1 MLVIGIGP
9 NPTPIRIVRTSYPVS
24 PSLHVVMYHYVRDLP
39 HTRFP
44 KIKGM
49 LTREFREQ
57 LALLQD
63 HYEMATLESALE
75 FIQGNYRPV
84 RDLCLLTFDDG
95 LKEHYSEI
103 TPLLM
108 DCKIQGLFFVITSC
122 LEWSHVVPV
131 HMNHFLMAAL
141 DFEDYRSAFLS
152 RLPDIDRDWTNST
165 DSKASLAQR
174 VYRWDPPE
182 VASFKYLFNFVL
194 DFSVRNR
201 ILKDLF
207 EKKIGDV
214 QSFAQNLY
222 LNVEE
227 ARKMQAGGMIIGG
240 HSHQHKP
247 LSSLS
252 DKELESDLAL
262 CYESLK
268 EKLLPQPLLPF
279 CYPYGNRDSF
289 NSAASKWLKHLGF
302 ACSFSTEVGSN
313 IPGTDAFAIRR
324 FDCNDM
330 GALLRHAV
338 T

>member
-1 MLVIGIGP
+1 
-9 NPTPIRIVRTSYPVS
+9 
-24 PSLHVVMYHYVRDLP
+24 MYHYVRDLP
-39 HTRFP
+39 NTRFP

-49 LTREFREQ
+49 LTRDFGEQ

-63 HYEMATLESALE
+63 RYEMATLESALD
-75 FIQGNYRPV
+75 FIQGNYTPV

-103 TPLLM
+103 TPLLT
-108 DCKIQGLFFVITSC
+108 DRGIQGLFFVITSC
-122 LEWSHVVPV
+122 LEGNHVVPV

-141 DFEDYRSAFLS
+141 DFEEYHNAFLN
-152 RLPDIDRDWTNST
+152 RLADVNPSSKNLT
-165 DSKASLAQR
+165 DVESNLAQR
-174 VYRWDPPE
+174 VYRWDIPE

-194 DFSVRNR
+194 DFTVRDR

-207 EKKIGDV
+207 EEKIGNV
-214 QSFAQNLY
+214 QSFAQYLY
-222 LNVEE
+222 VNAEE
-227 ARKMQAGGMIIGG
+227 AREMQAGGMVIGG

-262 CYESLK
+262 CSKSIK

-289 NSAASKWLKHLGF
+289 NSATLKWLKHHGF

-313 IPGTDAFAIRR
+313 TPGTDAFAIRR

-330 GALLRHAV
+330 GASLRHG
-338 T
+338 

>member
-1 MLVIGIGP
+1 
-9 NPTPIRIVRTSYPVS
+9 
-24 PSLHVVMYHYVRDLP
+24 MYHYVRDLP
-39 HTRFP
+39 KTPFP
-44 KIKGM
+44 KIKGI
-49 LTREFREQ
+49 LTGEFREQ
-57 LALLQD
+57 LAMLQD
-63 HYEMATLESALE
+63 CYQMATLESALD
-75 FIQGNYRPV
+75 FIQGNYTPV

-108 DCKIQGLFFVITSC
+108 DRGIQGLFFLITSC
-122 LEWSHVVPV
+122 IEGTHVVPV

-141 DFEDYRSAFLS
+141 DFEEYRNAFLN
-152 RLPDIDRDWTNST
+152 RLENIDPTSNNLAAVETN
-165 DSKASLAQR
+165 LAQR

-194 DFSVRNR
+194 DFSVRDR

-207 EKKIGDV
+207 EEKIGDV

-252 DKELESDLAL
+252 DIELETDLAL
-262 CYESLK
+262 CYKSLK

-313 IPGTDAFAIRR
+313 IPGTDTFAIRR